1 LHALHAGSVRH
12 KDPHTPLHDREEIL
26 LRVHSERPERLRGS
40 TASCDP
46 ADGAESSSSLDY
58 EATAAARRR
67 TETDDWKNPQGMN
80 PSMGQQNMGNMQGQS
95 GGGAMMFNQQMQMIQ
110 HARESADES
119 QPAEN
124 DANADYAEQLEAI
137 AASGFEG
144 ELIPWVG
151 DKVPCVLR
159 SSASDPTTTQPEMHA
174 QNGRMILNKNSKFKE
189 N

>member
-1 LHALHAGSVRH
+1 
-12 KDPHTPLHDREEIL
+12 
-26 LRVHSERPERLRGS
+26 
-40 TASCDP
+40 
-46 ADGAESSSSLDY
+46 
-58 EATAAARRR
+58 
-67 TETDDWKNPQGMN
+67 MN

-189 N
+189 NWFTGFDLIHYWLVVFFLLQLRNLFFWIRFHRFLRKLEDGKIDHCTWNQEHYHFQ